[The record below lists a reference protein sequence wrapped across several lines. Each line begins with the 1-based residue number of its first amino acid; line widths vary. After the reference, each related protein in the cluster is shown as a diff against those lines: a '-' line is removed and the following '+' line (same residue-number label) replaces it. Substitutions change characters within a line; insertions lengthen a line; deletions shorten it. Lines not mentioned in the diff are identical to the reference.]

1 MSWRPDLLIA
11 ALIGGVLA
19 GAFVAAAL
27 GFILTGKKE
36 S

>member
-11 ALIGGVLA
+11 ALIGGLFA
-19 GAFVAAAL
+19 GAAL

>member
-19 GAFVAAAL
+19 GAFVAAVFAY
-27 GFILTGKKE
+27 IATGEKE